1 MTKDS
6 SSHSRGIWT
15 GGVLLVLSLV
25 IIMIVGS
32 AVAEEDA
39 VSTLSLD
46 PAGPVVMSVGS
57 TADVDIVL
65 SDITNVYGA
74 QIAMQYNQNIV
85 QVVGGQ
91 LTPGVCP
98 QPDFVQANSANNST
112 GVINYVAT
120 QLNPTAPCSGGVVA
134 TITFECIAEGES
146 NVSFTSS
153 IISDP
158 NAGAISHTAVGGSV
172 KCEQAAFEVTG
183 TVALQAWPDPSG
195 VEVWL
200 FDSFGHVDGP
210 VVVGPDGT
218 FKLIANDEAETYR
231 VVAEYDRY
239 LSSEATGI
247 TGTNGTTV
255 NLGLTTLRAGD
266 INGDGVINILDL
278 TALGGNF
285 NKTSP
290 QVWAP

>member
-1 MTKDS
+1 MKKPNSKVWVT
-6 SSHSRGIWT
+6 
-15 GGVLLVLSLV
+15 LLVLTFSLIV
-25 IIMIVGS
+25 VMLVGS
-32 AVAEEDA
+32 AAAEDEA
-39 VSTLSLD
+39 IATLALD
-46 PAGPVVMSVGS
+46 PAGPVVMSVGMS
-57 TADVDIVL
+57 SDMDITL
-65 SDITNVYGA
+65 TDATNVYGA
-74 QIAMQYNQNIV
+74 QLALSFDPNII
-85 QVVGGQ
+85 QVSGGQ
-91 LTPGVCP
+91 LTPGTCP
-98 QPDFVQANSANNST
+98 QPDFLQSNVANNAT
-112 GVINYVAT
+112 GVINYVVS
-120 QLNPTAPCSGGVVA
+120 QLNPTAPCTGGVVA
-134 TITFECIAEGES
+134 TITFECVAEGQS
-146 NVSFTSS
+146 AVTFTNS

-158 NAGAISHTAVGGSV
+158 NATAIPHTPVGSSV
-172 KCEQAAFEVTG
+172 VCEQAAFQVTG

-195 VEVWL
+195 VQVWL

-210 VVVGPDGT
+210 VEVGSDGT
-218 FKLIANDEAETYR
+218 FTLVANDAAETYR

-239 LSSEATGI
+239 LSAEATDI